1 MELKYTDLL
10 YFEASSFG
18 NGLGSCERHERLIPV
33 NDERDKIPV
42 VIIGSGFTGLA
53 AAYEITRQGIPVT
66 VLEKDDEIGGLAGSF
81 KINAQCAEKFYHH
94 WFTNDEHLIKLTKEI
109 GCEDQLVYS
118 QTKTGIYIDKCFFKL
133 STPLD
138 VLLFKPLGLL
148 NRIQL
153 GMLVLRV
160 RRVKDWKELESVT
173 ARKWLLKLCGQQV
186 YKVVWEPL
194 LRGKFGSFAPEI
206 SAVWFWNKV
215 VLRGG
220 SRSKTE
226 KEMLAYYRGG
236 FGAFIEAIANEI
248 KFAGGEFVTG
258 ASVEALI
265 VQDGRVK
272 RVQSPKGTI
281 DARAVIAT
289 PALPIIAELV
299 EPHISSQYVD
309 ELRRIKYLANI
320 CLVLELSHSLSD
332 IYWLNV
338 TDPDFPFIGIIEH
351 TNFQPTESYDGL
363 HIIYL
368 SQYLPETAE
377 LYYMNKEQVF
387 EFALSHIKRMFPKF
401 DKSWVRHYHVH
412 KARYAQPI
420 VERYYST
427 LIPSNTTPIE
437 GLYIAT
443 MAQIYPE
450 DRGTNYS
457 IREGRRVGRIVA
469 EQIQLDN

>member
-1 MELKYTDLL
+1 MELEYTD
-10 YFEASSFG
+10 YCRASSFG

-33 NDERDKIPV
+33 NDERDKTPV

-53 AAYEITRQGIPVT
+53 AAYEITRRGIPVI
-66 VLEKDDEIGGLAGSF
+66 VLEKDEDIGGLAGSF
-81 KINAQCAEKFYHH
+81 KINRQCLEKFYHH
-94 WFTNDEHLIKLTKEI
+94 WFTNDEHLIRFTKEI
-109 GCEDQLVYS
+109 GCEDQLVYN
-118 QTKTGIYIDKCFFKL
+118 QTKTGIYIDKYFFKL

-138 VLLFKPLGLL
+138 VLLFKPLGLWG
-148 NRIQL
+148 RIKL
-153 GMLVLRV
+153 GLLVLRV

-173 ARKWLLKLCGQQV
+173 AREWLIKLCGQQV
-186 YKVVWEPL
+186 YDVVWEPL
-194 LRGKFGSFAPEI
+194 LRGKFGPFAPEI
-206 SAVWFWNKV
+206 SAVWFWNKLL
-215 VLRGG
+215 LRGG

-226 KEMLAYYRGG
+226 KEVLAYYRGG
-236 FGAFIEAIANEI
+236 FRTFIEAIANEI
-248 KFAGGEFVTG
+248 KFSGGEFVTG

-265 VQDGRVK
+265 VRDGHVK
-272 RVQSPKGTI
+272 GVQTSKGII

-289 PALPIIAELV
+289 PALPIIAGLV
-299 EPHISSQYVD
+299 EPHISGKYAN

-320 CLVLELSHSLSD
+320 CLVLVLSHSLSD
-332 IYWLNV
+332 IYWLNIN
-338 TDPDFPFIGIIEH
+338 DPDFPFIGVIEH
-351 TNFQPTESYDGL
+351 TNFQPAENYDGL

-368 SQYLPETAE
+368 STYLPETAE
-377 LYYMNKEQVF
+377 LFYMKKEQIF

-401 DKSWVRHYHVH
+401 DRSWVRYYHVH

-427 LIPSNTTPIE
+427 LIPSNKTPIE